1 MKIKM
6 IVYSY
11 THNTLR
17 LIQEWAER
25 LNQHEIEI
33 ASIHANDENPNTKAI
48 TLSDKPSIEDA
59 DHLVFATCVR
69 GGTVAPIMSAYLKQI
84 PNLKGQA
91 CTLVLTQYFPFE
103 AWGGRQAMKQFK
115 TLIEAK
121 SGVVKDTFILCRSRK
136 SAAQKARILN
146 HAPEA

>member
-1 MKIKM
+1 MKIKI

-11 THNTLR
+11 THNSLR
-17 LIQEWAER
+17 LIQEWAEH

-33 ASIHANDENPNTKAI
+33 ASIHAYNEKPNTKNI
-48 TLSDKPSIEDA
+48 VLSEKPSIESV

-115 TLIEAK
+115 ALVEAK
-121 SGVVKDTFILCRSRK
+121 SGVVKDTFIFCRSRK

-146 HAPEA
+146 HVPQA

>member
-17 LIQEWAER
+17 LIQEWAKH
-25 LNQHEIEI
+25 LNQHDIEI
-33 ASIHANDENPNTKAI
+33 ASIHADDEDPNIKTIK
-48 TLSDKPSIEDA
+48 LSEKPSIEDA

-69 GGTVAPIMSAYLKQI
+69 GFALAPIMDAYLKQI

-103 AWGGRQAMKQFK
+103 AWGGRQAMIQFK
-115 TLIEAK
+115 ALIEAK
-121 SGVVKDTFILCRSRK
+121 SGVVIDTFIMSRTRK
-136 SAAQKARILN
+136 SSSQKARILN
-146 HAPEA
+146 HVPEA

>member
-6 IVYSY
+6 IVFSY

-25 LNQHEIEI
+25 LNRHEIEI
-33 ASIHANDENPNTKAI
+33 ALIHAYDENSNTKNI
-48 TLSDKPSIEDA
+48 VLSEKPSIESV

-115 TLIEAK
+115 ILIEAK
-121 SGVVKDTFILCRSRK
+121 SGIVKDTFILCRSRK

-146 HAPEA
+146 HVPEA

>member
-11 THNTLR
+11 THNTLH
-17 LIQEWAER
+17 LIQAWAKQM
-25 LNQHEIEI
+25 NQHTLEI
-33 ASIHANDENPNTKAI
+33 ASIHAYDEDPNAKTI
-48 TLSDKPSIEDA
+48 TLSEKPNVEGV

-69 GGTVAPIMSAYLKQI
+69 GFALAPIMEAYLKQI
-84 PNLKGQA
+84 PDLRGQA

-115 TLIEAK
+115 QLVEAK
-121 SGVVKDTFILCRSRK
+121 SGVVKDTFIYSRSRK
-136 SAAQKARILN
+136 SMTQKARILN
-146 HAPEA
+146 HVPQA

>member
-11 THNTLR
+11 THNTLH
-17 LIQEWAER
+17 LIQAWAKQM
-25 LNQHEIEI
+25 NQHTLEI
-33 ASIHANDENPNTKAI
+33 ASIHAYDEDPNAKTI
-48 TLSDKPSIEDA
+48 TLSEKPNVERA

-69 GGTVAPIMSAYLKQI
+69 GFALAPIMEAYLKQI
-84 PNLKGQA
+84 PDLRGQA

-115 TLIEAK
+115 QLVEAK
-121 SGVVKDTFILCRSRK
+121 SGVVKDTFIYSRSRK
-136 SAAQKARILN
+136 SMTQKARILN
-146 HAPEA
+146 HVPQA

>member
-17 LIQEWAER
+17 LIQEWAKH
-25 LNQHEIEI
+25 LNQHDIEI
-33 ASIHANDENPNTKAI
+33 ASIHAYDEDPNTKTI
-48 TLSDKPSIEDA
+48 TLSEKPSIEDA

-69 GGTVAPIMSAYLKQI
+69 GFALAPIMDAYLKQI
-84 PNLKGQA
+84 PDLKGQA

-103 AWGGRQAMKQFK
+103 AWGGRQAMNQFK
-115 TLIEAK
+115 ALIEAK
-121 SGVVKDTFILCRSRK
+121 SGVVKDTFIMSRTRK
-136 SAAQKARILN
+136 SASQKARILN
-146 HAPEA
+146 HVPQA

>member
-1 MKIKM
+1 MKIKI

-17 LIQEWAER
+17 LIQEWAEH

-33 ASIHANDENPNTKAI
+33 ASIHANDENPNTKTI
-48 TLSDKPSIEDA
+48 VLSEKPSIESV

-115 TLIEAK
+115 ALVEAK
-121 SGVVKDTFILCRSRK
+121 SGVVKDTFIFCRSRK

-146 HAPEA
+146 HVPEA